1 MRVVL
6 AVVWLLT
13 LCLPVTAQET
23 VQRFDTN
30 ADGQID
36 QWEYYEA
43 GALTRLE
50 KDRDYDQRVDHWVT
64 YQDGKS
70 VQAEFD
76 TNGSGTADQREFY
89 NAEGALM
96 RVTSDEDGDG
106 TFEQQLFYGADKQLE
121 RLEKD
126 TNGDGNADQWQTFE
140 GGKVARIA
148 LDQDFNGQPR
158 TMAIV

>member
-6 AVVWLLT
+6 AVVWLLA
-13 LCLPVTAQET
+13 LCLPAIAAET

-43 GALTRLE
+43 DALTRLE

-64 YQDGKS
+64 YRDGKA

-89 NAEGALM
+89 DAEGALQ

-106 TFEQQLFYGADKQLE
+106 TFEQQLFYGPGAQLE

-126 TNGDGNADQWQTFE
+126 ANGDGNPDQWQT
-140 GGKVARIA
+140 
-148 LDQDFNGQPR
+148 
-158 TMAIV
+158 

>member
-6 AVVWLLT
+6 VVVWLLA
-13 LCLPVTAQET
+13 LCLTVNAQET

-36 QWEYYEA
+36 QWEYYESD
-43 GALTRLE
+43 ALARLE
-50 KDRDYDQRVDHWVT
+50 KDRDYDQRVDHWVI
-64 YQDGKS
+64 YQEGKA

-89 NAEGALM
+89 DADGALQ

-106 TFEQQLFYGADKQLE
+106 NVDSVWESS
-121 RLEKD
+121 
-126 TNGDGNADQWQTFE
+126 DQ
-140 GGKVARIA
+140 
-148 LDQDFNGQPR
+148 
-158 TMAIV
+158 

>member
-6 AVVWLLT
+6 AVVWLLA
-13 LCLPVTAQET
+13 LCLTVNAQET

-43 GALTRLE
+43 DALTRLE

-64 YQDGKS
+64 YQDGKA

-89 NAEGALM
+89 DAEGALT

-106 TFEQQLFYGADKQLE
+106 TFEQQLFYGAD
-121 RLEKD
+121 
-126 TNGDGNADQWQTFE
+126 TQTRT
-140 GGKVARIA
+140 ARKGY
-148 LDQDFNGQPR
+148 QRRRQPR
-158 TMAIV
+158 PVADVRAGQGGAHRSGSGF